1 MTSVQNT
8 LLENLSDI
16 LIKRK
21 EIFSHWKKLKT
32 IDVVPP
38 YLSLSLLKCG
48 HYSKSMPMNSADLP
62 SCVFCSFKI
71 EISNYESLLSRA
83 PEEVIWIKSLTE
95 NILDVIYQF
104 AKKNQLPETML
115 ADGKR
120 HIGQFCDLQNEIQ
133 VNLSEYRFDFFLLNI
148 NFEFKC
154 NRNSI
159 GLLEMVH

>member
-1 MTSVQNT
+1 MTNVQNT
-8 LLENLSDI
+8 LLENLFDI
-16 LIKRK
+16 LLKRE

-38 YLSLSLLKCG
+38 YLSLSLLECD

-62 SCVFCSFKI
+62 SCVFCSF
-71 EISNYESLLSRA
+71 ESELSNYESLLGRA
-83 PEEVIWIKSLTE
+83 PEERDNVIEAIWIKSLTE

-104 AKKNQLPETML
+104 GKKNQLPETML

-133 VNLSEYRFDFFLLNI
+133 VNLSEYRP
-148 NFEFKC
+148 
-154 NRNSI
+154 
-159 GLLEMVH
+159 V